1 MIEEHTTPSTGS
13 LGTPTRSSVRG
24 ADTRG
29 VTSRVR
35 HFFLAPVDLTPI
47 TLSKDSYQLA
57 WQCRELCR
65 EVFQEGL

>member
-13 LGTPTRSSVRG
+13 LGTPTWSSVRG

-35 HFFLAPVDLTPI
+35 HFFLAPVDNNNNNNNIKIYSAQIP
-47 TLSKDSYQLA
+47 
-57 WQCRELCR
+57 
-65 EVFQEGL
+65 